1 MSSNLDYDLINE
13 IKDYNNSDLITSFRN
28 VKSNVAIAAAVTS
41 YARIEMI
48 QYKILLAKLG
58 LKLFYT
64 DTDSIF
70 IDGQLPKQF
79 IGDNLGLMKDE
90 LGGGTI
96 KKAYFLGIKKY
107 GYIDHKDIVHSVFSG
122 VPKNT
127 LNWNEIEQISKGF
140 TIVKSIP
147 IRFLKI

>member
-1 MSSNLDYDLINE
+1 ME
-13 IKDYNNSDLITSFRN
+13 LITNFRK

-48 QYKILLAKLG
+48 YYKILLSKLN

-70 IDGQLPKQF
+70 IDGNLPKTF
-79 IGDNLGLMKDE
+79 VGNKLGLMKDE
-90 LGGGTI
+90 LAGGII

-107 GYIDHKDIVHSVFSG
+107 GYIDDKDVVHSVFSG
-122 VPKNT
+122 VPKNS
-127 LNWNEIEQISKGF
+127 LN
-140 TIVKSIP
+140 
-147 IRFLKI
+147 